1 MTKLA
6 MAGSGLNDRE
16 EMLVCVAWIPKATVQ
31 VRAYHSL
38 CPVDLY
44 FAVVAHITLISYL
57 FIMFAT

>member
-6 MAGSGLNDRE
+6 MAGSGLTDRE

-31 VRAYHSL
+31 VREYYSL

-44 FAVVAHITLISYL
+44 FVVVAHITLIS
-57 FIMFAT
+57 